1 MAAVPIAQ
9 DFETAWYW
17 HAVLAEDDETGTT
30 HIVEIASILPAKMPA
45 VARAILAGALSI
57 QKLQDDAGLTDPQAR
72 ALHAELLGLGLTRR
86 TGTAVNAPVE
96 LTRLGRAV
104 LRSYAEP
111 PAA

>member
-1 MAAVPIAQ
+1 
-9 DFETAWYW
+9 
-17 HAVLAEDDETGTT
+17 
-30 HIVEIASILPAKMPA
+30 MPA

-72 ALHAELLGLGLTRR
+72 ALHAELLALGLTRR